1 MSDTLTDLFA
11 RCLDVPADQ
20 LSEESSPDNTPQW
33 DSMAAVQLVT
43 EIEATF
49 SVQLRTRDIMKMRTI
64 GLART
69 VLRDKGVA
77 V

>member
-1 MSDTLTDLFA
+1 MSDALTDLFA
-11 RCLDVPADQ
+11 RCLDVTVNE

-49 SVQLRTRDIMKMRTI
+49 AVQLRTRDIMKMRTI

>member
-11 RCLDVPADQ
+11 RCLDVPASD
-20 LSEESSPDNTPQW
+20 LSEESSPDNTPEW

-49 SVQLRTRDIMKMRTI
+49 TVQLRTRDIMKMRTI

>member
-1 MSDTLTDLFA
+1 MSDALTDLFA
-11 RCLDVPADQ
+11 RCLDVPVNNLGED
-20 LSEESSPDNTPQW
+20 SSPDNTPQW

-49 SVQLRTRDIMKMRTI
+49 AVQLRTRDIMKMRTI

>member
-1 MSDTLTDLFA
+1 MSDPLVDLFA
-11 RCLDVPADQ
+11 LVLGLPNDQ
-20 LSEESSPDNTPQW
+20 LSEDTSPENTREW
-33 DSMAAVQLVT
+33 DSLAAVSLVT

-64 GLART
+64 GLARAL
-69 VLRDKGVA
+69 LRDKGVA

>member
-1 MSDTLTDLFA
+1 MSDALTDLFS
-11 RCLDVPADQ
+11 RCLELPVSE
-20 LSEESSPDNTPQW
+20 LSEDSSPDNTPQW

-64 GLART
+64 GLARA

>member
-1 MSDTLTDLFA
+1 MSDALTDLFA
-11 RCLDVPADQ
+11 RCLDVTVDE
-20 LSEESSPDNTPQW
+20 LSEGSSPDNTPQW

-49 SVQLRTRDIMKMRTI
+49 SVQLRARDIMKMRTI

>member
-1 MSDTLTDLFA
+1 MSDALTDLFS
-11 RCLDVPADQ
+11 RCLDVPAAE

-49 SVQLRTRDIMKMRTI
+49 AVQLRTRDIMKMRTI
-64 GLART
+64 GLARS

>member
-1 MSDTLTDLFA
+1 MSDVLTDLFS
-11 RCLDVPADQ
+11 RCLDVPAGD

-49 SVQLRTRDIMKMRTI
+49 DVQLRTRDIMKMRTI

>member
-11 RCLDVPADQ
+11 RCLDVRASD
-20 LSEESSPDNTPQW
+20 LSEESSPDNTPEW

-49 SVQLRTRDIMKMRTI
+49 TVQLRTRDIMKMRTI